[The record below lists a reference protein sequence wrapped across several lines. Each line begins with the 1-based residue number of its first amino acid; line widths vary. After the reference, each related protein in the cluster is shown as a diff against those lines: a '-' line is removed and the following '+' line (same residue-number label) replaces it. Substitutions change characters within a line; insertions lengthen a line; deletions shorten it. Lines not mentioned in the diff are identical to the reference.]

1 MFHLISFLFLLIN
14 IKINIY
20 NFIAALAKLPTLRCP
35 ILPDLTL
42 HWLAVEGTQPLIPE
56 NPSFSNNSNYYDQPY
71 DLPQEMQH
79 FYSRITGAILT
90 NDSSTLPAVYHS
102 LQNDAGLQELLP
114 YMSRFIYQQIKVNTK
129 SLPLLL
135 GLIKSLRSILYNRYL
150 RAEFHI
156 QQILPAIFTCIV
168 AARLSSTYNED
179 HWQLRSIAAELIS
192 FICVKY
198 SEQFPDLQARV
209 CKTFIDALS
218 DDKSLTAV
226 YGGIVG
232 LSSLGHTVIKSL
244 LLPHIGRISNRI
256 SKQQIDND
264 IKKNLSNN
272 NLEKINSKHNKKGND
287 LSGNEIIKD
296 NIKYPTENEIA
307 SLKCREALLYSLG
320 KYIITCM
327 SMPVITTSLSDFTR
341 NQNSNSISTTD
352 NNKKK
357 RIIEKKIDNNNDEE
371 KISYLCDLE
380 EELVPYY
387 LLKST
392 QLPYCQYFI

>member
-1 MFHLISFLFLLIN
+1 
-14 IKINIY
+14 
-20 NFIAALAKLPTLRCP
+20 LPTLRCP
-35 ILPDLTL
+35 LLPDLSL
-42 HWLAVEGTQPLIPE
+42 HWLAVEGQQPLIPE
-56 NPSFSNNSNYYDQPY
+56 NPSISNNSNYEDQHN

-90 NDSSTLPAVYHS
+90 NDCSTLPAVYHA
-102 LQNDAGLQELLP
+102 LQTDAGLQELLP
-114 YMSRFIYQQIKVNTK
+114 YISRFIYKQIKANTK

-135 GLIKSLRSILYNRYL
+135 GLIKSLRSLLYNRYL
-150 RAEFHI
+150 RVEFHI
-156 QQILPAIFTCIV
+156 QQILPAIFTCII
-168 AARLSSTYNED
+168 AGRLSSTYREN

-198 SEQFPDLQARV
+198 SEQFPDLQARI

-226 YGGIVG
+226 YGGIMG
-232 LSSLGHTVIKSL
+232 LSCLGHSVIKSL
-244 LLPHIGRISNRI
+244 LLPHVGRISNRI

-264 IKKNLSNN
+264 IKKNVSSN
-272 NLEKINSKHNKKGND
+272 NLENISSSKINRKGND

-296 NIKYPTENEIA
+296 NIKYQTENEIA
-307 SLKCREALLYSLG
+307 AQKCREALLYSLG

-327 SMPVITTSLSDFTR
+327 SMPVITTSLSDFTG
-341 NQNSNSISTTD
+341 NQNSNNISTSD
-352 NNKKK
+352 NKKKK
-357 RIIEKKIDNNNDEE
+357 RIIEKKIDNNNNDDE
-371 KISYLCDLE
+371 KISYLCNLE

-387 LLKST
+387 SSKST